1 VKVLS
6 GTSRRHLRALGHHL
20 QPVVHVGKE
29 GLSAALVAA
38 VGSALGT
45 HELIKV
51 RLSENAE
58 GSRHEL
64 STSLAEST
72 SSELV
77 EALGRTVLL
86 YRRHPTKPKIVLP
99 VEKTKGTRTKRSAPA
114 ETKPS
119 ESEDPDEER

>member
-1 VKVLS
+1 MKFMPSPTPPFSAARALAGSS
-6 GTSRRHLRALGHHL
+6 GSPHTSLPGRRMAPNPRRRTSRSPSRIVEGTAAKLRSSFMRSNLTPRRHLRALGHHL

-51 RLSENAE
+51 RLSEKAE

-64 STSLAEST
+64 STSL
-72 SSELV
+72 
-77 EALGRTVLL
+77 
-86 YRRHPTKPKIVLP
+86 
-99 VEKTKGTRTKRSAPA
+99 
-114 ETKPS
+114 
-119 ESEDPDEER
+119 